1 MRKRRGGFGSASL
14 YDDGKLQAL
23 NCLNDV
29 RLKDPSRESKANQAN
44 LDAFHESCGSP
55 MNLYT

>member
-1 MRKRRGGFGSASL
+1 
-14 YDDGKLQAL
+14 
-23 NCLNDV
+23 LNDV
-29 RLKDPSRESKANQAN
+29 RLKDPSRESEANQAN